1 MGREPKSW
9 HILTP
14 PPLFPLSSPPSL
26 QGQAN
31 KWIKNM
37 EKKAKLEVLK
47 LTDGDYIRKLENCI
61 QVRGWCGGT
70 AR

>member
-1 MGREPKSW
+1 
-9 HILTP
+9 
-14 PPLFPLSSPPSL
+14 
-26 QGQAN
+26 
-31 KWIKNM
+31 M

-61 QVRGWCGGT
+61 QVRGWCGGA